1 MKASEIIDCTCVHL
15 QYIQVC
21 NIQAD
26 KPKQNETEI
35 YKRASEEYITHAQ

>member
-1 MKASEIIDCTCVHL
+1 MKIKNKTKK
-15 QYIQVC
+15 QKK
-21 NIQAD
+21 NNKQAD